1 MCRQS
6 LFRADRGNR
15 NCAAAQILELLPLA
29 EAIDKLR
36 AVCSGCGGD
45 AAFTQRLTSEAQI
58 EVRGQSCVAA
68 TAALG
73 IARPSPSA
81 LRSRGALS

>member
-1 MCRQS
+1 M
-6 LFRADRGNR
+6 ATITEPAET
-15 NCAAAQILELLPLA
+15 AALQILELLPLA
-29 EAIDKLR
+29 ETVDNLR

-58 EVRGQSCVAA
+58 EVSGEGSVAA

-73 IARPSPSA
+73 TARLMPSIAMT
-81 LRSRGALS
+81 